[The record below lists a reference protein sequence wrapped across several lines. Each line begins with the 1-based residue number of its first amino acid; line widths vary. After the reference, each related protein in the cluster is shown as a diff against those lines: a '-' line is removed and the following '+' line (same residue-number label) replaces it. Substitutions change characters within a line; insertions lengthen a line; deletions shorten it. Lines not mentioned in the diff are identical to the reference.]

1 LPSVRVCGWHDRL
14 RRRYE
19 LSRLRH
25 LQRIRCNFHLQH
37 LLLRREG
44 LGELDPKDQHKLPES
59 STASN
64 SEHSVKNFLPE
75 RLPVQEYY
83 YEVTQVRALGVFGT
97 IVLVLVCQ
105 MIPYS
110 AGRMSSTSM
119 YWDFPILREL
129 AFDFLSIPAVS

>member
-1 LPSVRVCGWHDRL
+1 VPGWKPRTKERKLSPPKRLIPIRPSTYQGALAR
-14 RRRYE
+14 
-19 LSRLRH
+19 
-25 LQRIRCNFHLQH
+25 NT
-37 LLLRREG
+37 
-44 LGELDPKDQHKLPES
+44 ES

-64 SEHSVKNFLPE
+64 SEHFVKNFLPE

-83 YEVTQVRALGVFGT
+83 YEVTQVRALGVFGEM
-97 IVLVLVCQ
+97 VLVLVCQ